1 MHPITALMLSQALEA
16 ERRREIQLRQRR
28 FAAVEVREDR
38 PERPSLIQRLR
49 LPRFGMSAT

>member
-1 MHPITALMLSQALEA
+1 MHPITALMLSQAQEA
-16 ERRREIQLRQRR
+16 DRRREIQRRQHR
-28 FAAVEVREDR
+28 FAAAEVREER